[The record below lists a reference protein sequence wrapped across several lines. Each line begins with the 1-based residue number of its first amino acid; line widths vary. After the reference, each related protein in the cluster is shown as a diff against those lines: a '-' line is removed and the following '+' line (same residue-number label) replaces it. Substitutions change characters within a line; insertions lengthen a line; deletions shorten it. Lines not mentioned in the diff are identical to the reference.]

1 MSRGSGAPLVLQHGN
16 GSMIQDFESSGLIDL
31 ASKNY
36 RKGLREGAKADLAAT
51 SLGGA
56 LKFCIEA
63 TGVVDLSTM
72 PEVEKWPCNICRTF
86 AATEIVNS
94 LRHKIRFTA
103 CEPIKFAA

>member
-1 MSRGSGAPLVLQHGN
+1 LASVSRGSGAPLVLQHGN

-63 TGVVDLSTM
+63 TGVVDLLTM
-72 PEVEKWPCNICRTF
+72 PEVELSGTT
-86 AATEIVNS
+86 AA
-94 LRHKIRFTA
+94 
-103 CEPIKFAA
+103 